1 MQLNSQQ
8 PAVRLAE
15 ALLVGREFGRVAD
28 LSDLV
33 LKERSPPP
41 SAREQL
47 HVSAHASKVEGLLQA
62 HRAGYVC
69 VRRDSPWMSV

>member
-8 PAVRLAE
+8 SAVRLAE
-15 ALLVGREFGRVAD
+15 ALLVGREFSGVAD
-28 LSDLV
+28 LSDLA

-47 HVSAHASKVEGLLQA
+47 HVSARASKAEGLLQA
-62 HRAGYVC
+62 HCAGYVC
-69 VRRDSPWMSV
+69 VRRDSLWMSV